1 MMYAAMAVTPAR
13 VALLAVAGA
22 DGDIAEGALWMAA
35 EDCPGVEPAP
45 WLERIDQLAGELRS
59 RCGIEGCRPSDAPL
73 VAALLRD
80 RLRLH
85 GAGGGDPRAHYLHTV
100 LERGA
105 GIPIACSAIWIA
117 VGRRA
122 AIPIEGVNMPGHF
135 LVRVQSLLFDSTDDG
150 EPLDD
155 ESTRQLVAAA
165 TGRQLAQLEPTWLA
179 PASTRD
185 MLVRM
190 SRNLRGCYTL
200 REDWALALQAADR
213 CVDLLPDDPVE
224 RRDRGLLLWRLGK
237 SREALADV
245 RFYLDAAP
253 SDAPDR
259 TTIEEIA
266 GRLRAFMN

>member
-1 MMYAAMAVTPAR
+1 
-13 VALLAVAGA
+13 
-22 DGDIAEGALWMAA
+22 
-35 EDCPGVEPAP
+35 
-45 WLERIDQLAGELRS
+45 
-59 RCGIEGCRPSDAPL
+59 
-73 VAALLRD
+73 
-80 RLRLH
+80 
-85 GAGGGDPRAHYLHTV
+85 
-100 LERGA
+100 
-105 GIPIACSAIWIA
+105 
-117 VGRRA
+117 
-122 AIPIEGVNMPGHF
+122 
-135 LVRVQSLLFDSTDDG
+135 
-150 EPLDD
+150 
-155 ESTRQLVAAA
+155 
-165 TGRQLAQLEPTWLA
+165 
-179 PASTRD
+179 